1 MAGTRTN
8 SVKRHIA
15 VDVNGLLLTVV
26 VTTAS
31 IPDRDAAHRLLAAL
45 RGRQVIG
52 VDRVY
57 CATPF
62 NETWESVIG
71 TLMMHAIA
79 EAQSS
84 SSEVS
89 MTKRSALVVSR
100 SDVQQVSGEVRY
112 VRR

>member
-26 VTTAS
+26 VTAAS

-52 VDRVY
+52 VDR
-57 CATPF
+57 ATPF
-62 NETWESVIG
+62 NETWESVIC

-84 SSEVS
+84 SSEIS
-89 MTKRSALVVSR
+89 MTKRSALVVSQ